1 MYRENCLCVGLSLFW
16 YAGRILWSECKNPI
30 RPKIPL
36 DQSYVPTSWVFVTYD
51 SKYFCVFAMWILDL
65 CLCHT
70 SVFGYISVMPPLGLA
85 LLWYWLFVCF
95 FFLILC
101 IWSFLCCQVL
111 VFVCYVLC
119 VKLVS
124 AGPIKGRL
132 DFFFFEKKMYDAF
145 TGNDWTMRWNKW
157 MYDAVYEMSGWC
169 VFLCAMR
176 FMDDAF
182 FKKNEW
188 MYDAFYEMN
197 ERCV

>member
-132 DFFFFEKKMYDAF
+132 DFFFLRKKC
-145 TGNDWTMRWNKW
+145 TMRLR
-157 MYDAVYEMSGWC
+157 EMIGRC
-169 VFLCAMR
+169 VEISECTMR
-176 FMDDAF
+176 FMRWVDDAF
-182 FKKNEW
+182 F
-188 MYDAFYEMN
+188 YV
-197 ERCV
+197 RCVLWTMRFF